1 MELPIYKLI
10 VTDDEEIGV
19 NFVSIVDEPA
29 TQSYAAYFKSNE
41 PKEHKF
47 QVFDEEKRLA
57 MGALMVA
64 DKPIY
69 RRDDKGREYYVILDA
84 ENIDKAMQKF
94 FARGYQNNVNLMHD
108 PTQIA
113 EGVTMYQHFIINRE
127 MGIKTPK
134 GFEPL
139 PDGSSFGIYKV
150 NNNEVWEKIKA
161 NQFGFSIEGM
171 FKEQPII
178 MVTPEE
184 VEAVLGALKK
194 ASEKII

>member
-1 MELPIYKLI
+1 MELPIFKLI
-10 VTDDEEIGV
+10 VTDDDEIGV
-19 NFVSIVDEPA
+19 TMVSIVDDPA

-47 QVFDEEKRLA
+47 QIFDEEKRLA

-69 RRDDKGREYYVILDA
+69 RIDDKGREYYVILDG

-94 FARGYQNNVNLMHD
+94 FAKGYQNNVNMMHD

-134 GFEPL
+134 GFDPL
-139 PDGSSFGIYKV
+139 PYGSSFGIYKV
-150 NNNEVWEKIKA
+150 NNDEVWTKIKA
-161 NQFGFSIEGM
+161 GQFGFSIEGM

-178 MVTPEE
+178 MITPEE

-194 ASEKII
+194 AQDKIV